1 MNVQQA
7 KWMEWCHPNPK
18 IVSGLYP
25 WRKSKEKSLNYGLNH
40 AKIQWNNIYQNI
52 SIIPK
57 YIKKKPST
65 CPSSMI
71 SLQIHPINHF
81 KCENKEHKIGF
92 QDINLLLG

>member
-1 MNVQQA
+1 M
-7 KWMEWCHPNPK
+7 
-18 IVSGLYP
+18 S
-25 WRKSKEKSLNYGLNH
+25 SKVFP
-40 AKIQWNNIYQNI
+40 

-92 QDINLLLG
+92 QDIKLLLG